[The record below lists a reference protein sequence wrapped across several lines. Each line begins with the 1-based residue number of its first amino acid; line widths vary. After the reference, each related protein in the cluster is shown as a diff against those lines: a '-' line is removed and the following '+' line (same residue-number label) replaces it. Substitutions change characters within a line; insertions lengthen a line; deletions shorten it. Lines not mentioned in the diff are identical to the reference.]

1 MALQGNCTHITYEE
15 SGETQEVVKIN
26 PDGSEETITVNV
38 NNPIETEYTNVY
50 VIVKQVEFFQ
60 TYADQMVEG
69 EEESNFVKT
78 QVVIFHLAG
87 YESKQT
93 RDEDQENWLF
103 WEPMELQNY
112 DYNLNVLSQCYNQVK
127 QTEGYTNLTNA

>member
-127 QTEGYTNLTNA
+127 QTEGYTNLINA

>member
-1 MALQGNCTHITYEE
+1 MALEGNCTHISYQDSE
-15 SGETQEVVKIN
+15 ETQDVVRIN
-26 PDGSEETITVNV
+26 PDGTEETITVNLK
-38 NNPIETEYTNVY
+38 NAIETEYTNVY
-50 VIVKQVEFFQ
+50 VIVKQVEVFQ
-60 TYADQMVEG
+60 TYVDQRAEG
-69 EEESNFVKT
+69 EDEANFVKT

-127 QTEGYTNLTNA
+127 QTEGYTNLINA